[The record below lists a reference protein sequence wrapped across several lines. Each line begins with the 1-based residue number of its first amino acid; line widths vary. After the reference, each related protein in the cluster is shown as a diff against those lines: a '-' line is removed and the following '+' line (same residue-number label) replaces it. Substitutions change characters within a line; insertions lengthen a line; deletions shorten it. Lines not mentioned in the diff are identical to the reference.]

1 MNWNCGDEIVKV
13 YSFARLTSGE
23 MVIEVMSRN
32 EIERVRDVA
41 TSRKANSVWDKWF
54 DRMALMVR
62 DLNQW
67 SNVRIEGFECYAF
80 IKFWLFIRWLA
91 MRTVIRLNYDLKA

>member
-1 MNWNCGDEIVKV
+1 MVKV

-62 DLNQW
+62 DLNQ
-67 SNVRIEGFECYAF
+67 
-80 IKFWLFIRWLA
+80 
-91 MRTVIRLNYDLKA
+91 